1 MKVIITESQYNLLIE
16 NKKNQLLFDTI
27 KDEGWESASEWVG
40 GIENLK
46 GVLNIKTPMNFLNL
60 FNNLDI
66 VHSEDQPNFILF
78 KYKNGDN
85 IMIYDRENNYVN
97 ISYYVIW
104 EFLKEGFELKY
115 FEIQQIIEKWLSKAY
130 NLKGVKIREIIDPQD
145 Y

>member
-1 MKVIITESQYNLLIE
+1 MKIIITESQYNLLFE
-16 NKKNQLLFDTI
+16 NKKNQFLFDTI

-46 GVLNIKTPMNFLNL
+46 RLAGIETPMNFLNL

-66 VHSEDQPNFILF
+66 VQSEVQPSFILF

-85 IMIYDRENNYVN
+85 IMIYDRVNNYVH

-104 EFLKEGFELKY
+104 EFLKKGFELKY

-130 NLKGVKIREIIDPQD
+130 NLKGVTIREIIDPQD